1 MQNFSL
7 LEVTLSPE
15 KELENGAKESEQSWV
30 LVSHEISDNNYRIKI
45 IPMFSYKTNPY
56 IITPY
61 EAINDNDGQANNLF
75 IQYSNGELNFKNM
88 IIINPESLRGHDL
101 ASFCMREII
110 LWAKEKFSPD
120 TKITGLTLHNLGA
133 ESPEDLLR
141 RNRFYIRHGFIIKDS
156 NGILEDNDLSIEHG
170 IVTGTVGEML
180 IAEFRG
186 DHIKKIDNQ
195 FRDGLCA
202 LRGIFA
208 NRANEMY
215 MEMLR
220 LKSIVNNRRKRD
232 EKLVLIKSKIIR
244 NRLSV
249 IGVGISIGFIIG
261 LYVRG

>member
-7 LEVTLSPE
+7 LEITLLPE
-15 KELENGAKESEQSWV
+15 KELENGEKESEQSWV

-61 EAINDNDGQANNLF
+61 EAIEDNDGQANNLF
-75 IQYSNGELNFKNM
+75 IQYSNGKLNFKNM

-101 ASFCMREII
+101 ASYCIREII
-110 LWAKEKFSPD
+110 LWAKERFSSD
-120 TKITGLTLHNLGA
+120 TIIEGLTLHNLGA
-133 ESPEDLLR
+133 EPENILR
-141 RNRFYIRHGFIIKDS
+141 RNSFYTRHGFIIKDG
-156 NGILEDNDLSIEHG
+156 NGILKDNDLSIERG
-170 IVTGTVGEML
+170 IVAGTVGGML
-180 IAEFRG
+180 IVELRG

-195 FRDGLCA
+195 FRDGLYA

-232 EKLVLIKSKIIR
+232 EKLVLIKSKLIR
-244 NRLSV
+244 NRLSA
-249 IGVGISIGFIIG
+249 IGIGISIGFIIG